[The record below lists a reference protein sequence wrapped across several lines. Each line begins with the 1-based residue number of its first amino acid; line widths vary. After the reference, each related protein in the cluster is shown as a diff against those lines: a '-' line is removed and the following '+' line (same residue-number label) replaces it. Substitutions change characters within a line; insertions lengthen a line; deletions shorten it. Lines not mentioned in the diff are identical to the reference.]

1 MTIWLRLLPYI
12 AAVLLT
18 LGALYGAYHH
28 GVSVTNETWQSQW
41 NARDTRDEAAKAKNE
56 AAARAIEHSYQQ
68 SINKAVQ
75 DGQRTIDQLTA
86 DAAAERASRSGVQ
99 LEADKLAARLAA
111 SQASSHSCT
120 AATSAAA
127 TRAVMVLADVFK
139 RADERAGDLAGYAQ
153 DSHARGVTCERGYDG
168 ISKGSV
174 Q

>member
-1 MTIWLRLLPYI
+1 MTIWLRFLPYI
-12 AAVLLT
+12 AAMLLV
-18 LGALYGAYHH
+18 LGALFGAFNH
-28 GVSVTNETWQSQW
+28 GLSVKDAEWVGRW
-41 NARDTRDEAAKAKNE
+41 NDRNTLDALALAANAS
-56 AAARAIEHSYQQ
+56 AQRAQEQSYQQ
-68 SINKAVQ
+68 AINKAVQ

-111 SQASSHSCT
+111 SQSGGHSCT

-127 TRAVMVLADVFK
+127 TRAVMVLTDLFK

-168 ISKGSV
+168 INRA